1 MAPFLTDVCH
11 FPMQLLYQKTSFFL
25 VKMKQTIPHTPC
37 CYGIYGIWNGSSV
50 DNDCWQCNVNNAAV
64 QFIKSLSFEPGY
76 IRKNDVFL
84 K

>member
-1 MAPFLTDVCH
+1 
-11 FPMQLLYQKTSFFL
+11 
-25 VKMKQTIPHTPC
+25 MKQTIPQTHHAVMD
-37 CYGIYGIWNGSSV
+37 IYGIWNGSSV